1 MVDFSDY
8 PSKAGDWLLIRPGQ
22 VMRYDFSRPWSGWL
36 LVFLPEQLTSAGRN
50 HPNTAHGVM
59 KRVEDMGCLHSLD
72 GHQQSWME
80 RSLQQMQQDIALQ
93 TDVLLRNDM
102 LRLQLSSTLL
112 RLSLWQVPDAALPQM
127 NEAVL
132 AKFKRFRQ
140 KLEHDFATYHQ
151 VQHYANAL
159 GMSEKSLSRACIAA
173 TGMPAKAY
181 IGQRLVLESKRLL
194 AHTSKHVQTISY
206 ELGFDDATNFV
217 KFFRRAT
224 GMTPVAFRKGNLRAG
239 Q

>member
-1 MVDFSDY
+1 
-8 PSKAGDWLLIRPGQ
+8 
-22 VMRYDFSRPWSGWL
+22 
-36 LVFLPEQLTSAGRN
+36 
-50 HPNTAHGVM
+50 
-59 KRVEDMGCLHSLD
+59 
-72 GHQQSWME
+72 ME
-80 RSLQQMQQDIALQ
+80 HSLQQMQQDSALQ
-93 TDVLLRNDM
+93 TDVVLRNEM

-112 RLSLWQVPDAALPQM
+112 RLALWQAPDAAFPLPDG
-127 NEAVL
+127 AAL
-132 AKFKRFRQ
+132 DKFKRFRQ
-140 KLEHDFATYHQ
+140 KLEYDFATHHQ

-181 IGQRLVLESKRLL
+181 ICQRLVLESKRLL

-224 GMTPVAFRKGNLRAG
+224 GMTPVAFRQGNVRAG